1 MKGTWTFCLPKPLSA
16 LLCTFPSYK
25 SPQSSEA
32 RVCSF
37 PFLFPLE
44 DCSRAGKRLL
54 GYVGIKLNITRKNKG
69 TPDGDGGGEA
79 GVDTTSVLRLHMGS
93 NNLGEKREE
102 EEEKV
107 GAASSVSVHAC
118 FMESNHFVC
127 RTAVNIPH
135 KDSLS
140 RPFSSLVFGTIA
152 TGQKKKTN
160 TGETDRHQKK
170 IFILPPFPNYG
181 RQRGCV
187 YKEGRRET
195 NAEFCRE
202 EEGDCCTQ
210 KESFPRLGQMIARSL
225 PAL

>member
-32 RVCSF
+32 RVCSL

-44 DCSRAGKRLL
+44 DCSRAGKRLF

-69 TPDGDGGGEA
+69 TPDGDGGGEGN
-79 GVDTTSVLRLHMGS
+79 GVDTSVLRLHMGS
-93 NNLGEKREE
+93 NNLGEEKK

-107 GAASSVSVHAC
+107 GAGSSVSVHAC

-140 RPFSSLVFGTIA
+140 RPLLLLHRRYH
-152 TGQKKKTN
+152 
-160 TGETDRHQKK
+160 RHRPRAEEENQQGPYIKDVRK
-170 IFILPPFPNYG
+170 IFGILDPLPPLS
-181 RQRGCV
+181 
-187 YKEGRRET
+187 
-195 NAEFCRE
+195 EFWI
-202 EEGDCCTQ
+202 D
-210 KESFPRLGQMIARSL
+210 L
-225 PAL
+225 